1 MLLRT
6 LGGLSGGLLDTVCD
20 ARGEPRGDV
29 DMLDATDP
37 TPDGDD
43 WPASPTTG
51 GDALSDNVDNRGKPR
66 FTLSAGLS
74 PLGDNTGELWEPTAP
89 TGLSA
94 APDEEPGCIGG
105 ESTQI
110 ELTTSGAALEPQGG
124 CSAGACSSVFSTSG
138 EDIRALVDALNWPS
152 GHILPLCWIQL
163 PLGGE
168 LAVPPSDEP
177 TDGLRPSARVTLN
190 GGLYVGDVAA
200 CRLSWY
206 LRALADC
213 GELGEED
220 RVRSLESCAVRCE
233 PCEAT
238 PDSPRPSRCGR

>member
-6 LGGLSGGLLDTVCD
+6 FGGLSGGLLDTACD

-29 DMLDATDP
+29 DMLAATDP
-37 TPDGDD
+37 APDGDD

-51 GDALSDNVDNRGKPR
+51 GDALSDREDRRGKPR

-74 PLGDNTGELWEPTAP
+74 PLGDNTGEPWAP
-89 TGLSA
+89 VAPAGLFA
-94 APDEEPGCIGG
+94 APGDGLERMGG

-110 ELTTSGAALEPQGG
+110 ELTTSGAMLGPQ
-124 CSAGACSSVFSTSG
+124 GACSSGACSSAFSTSG

-163 PLGGE
+163 PPGGE

-177 TDGLRPSARVTLN
+177 TDGLRPSERVTLN

-200 CRLSWY
+200 CRLS
-206 LRALADC
+206 
-213 GELGEED
+213 
-220 RVRSLESCAVRCE
+220 
-233 PCEAT
+233 
-238 PDSPRPSRCGR
+238 